1 MDVRYLDGVIGD
13 LVKYFLW
20 MLTQRN
26 DVRTWTQSYLSGA
39 FGPSRNA
46 RFEGA
51 VAFEMVAKQLGTLR
65 Q

>member
-39 FGPSRNA
+39 FGPSRDA
-46 RFEGA
+46 LFEGA
-51 VAFEMVAKQLGTLR
+51 QSPLKWLQSSRVL
-65 Q
+65 